1 MISYLPRLRG
11 RSPRAARRVGA
22 GPQGECLLQEPPTPD
37 PSPPRS
43 AWGEGNLAASAL
55 AALVIYAVCFLILAW
70 PWLSGAVTIPWDAKA
85 QFRPELQFLAR
96 SFHQGQSPFWTPN
109 VFAGWPQ
116 IADPQSL
123 IFSPLHVLLAAFD
136 PAPSFRAADA
146 VIFAALFLGGLGVIL
161 FFRDRGW
168 HVGGALVAALAFAFG
183 GAAASRIQH
192 IGEVL
197 SLSYLP
203 LALWLLARALE
214 RASWRYG
221 LLAGTLGG
229 LIAAGRDQVALLS
242 LYLLAG
248 MVVAHWVGRDARV
261 RLRSS
266 AKPLVAAGVTGV
278 VVAAVPV
285 LLTLLLAEISNRP
298 GFDYVSAGRGSLHP
312 ADLLTL
318 AFADLYGAADPAV
331 PFWGPPSFAWGPTDL
346 FLAQNM
352 GQLYLGAMPL
362 VVIVGLGLACGLL
375 WARDIRFFTI
385 ASVVAIL
392 YGLGWYT
399 PEFRVFY
406 ELVPGVTL
414 YRRPA
419 DAAFLIGAL
428 LAVLGGYLV
437 HCWLSRTVKPASR
450 AQWAIGLA
458 TTGAILAA
466 ALGAAVHADK
476 LAVAVKPIL
485 TGLAFAA
492 VALVVLMFARR
503 LQRWPLAAA
512 ALVAVFMAGDLAW
525 NNAPN
530 ESTGLPPS
538 VYDALR
544 VDTKNETIAL
554 IKARLAEHAA
564 PDRRDRVELIGIA
577 YPWPNISL
585 IHDFDHVFGHNPLR
599 LETFAAATGV
609 GDTVATPDQRTFSA
623 LYPSYRSP
631 FADLFGLRL
640 IATGVPVER
649 IDPSLKPGDLTLVA
663 RTPDAYVYENPRALP
678 RVFLVTAWRLVDFAE
693 LIRDGWPEV
702 DPRRLVLLEQE
713 PELPRHL
720 PLPVRQ
726 GGRGLQTGEPS
737 GTASIIS
744 YGTTEVAVETD
755 SPSAA
760 LLVLTDVWHPWWRA
774 EVDGAAVEIL
784 KADVLFR
791 AIAVPAGRHTV
802 RFTFHPFAG
811 AFDELMQKLGFADD
825 EQNYRSEEKSRN
837 AMSGALML

>member
-1 MISYLPRLRG
+1 MSDHQGREYDAKPFPPFAAVAIYLI
-11 RSPRAARRVGA
+11 A
-22 GPQGECLLQEPPTPD
+22 
-37 PSPPRS
+37 
-43 AWGEGNLAASAL
+43 
-55 AALVIYAVCFLILAW
+55 FLILAW

-85 QFRPELQFLAR
+85 QFQPELQFLAR
-96 SFHQGQSPFWTPN
+96 SLHEGQSPFWTPN

-123 IFSPLHVLLAAFD
+123 IFSPLHLALAIFD

-146 VIFAALFLGGLGVIL
+146 VVFVALFLGGLGIIL

-197 SLSYLP
+197 SLSYVP
-203 LALWLLARALE
+203 LVMWLLMRALE

-221 LLAGTLGG
+221 LLAGVLGG

-248 MVVAHWVGRDARV
+248 VVVAYWVAADART
-261 RLRSS
+261 RLRASVN
-266 AKPLVAAGVTGV
+266 PLVAVALAGI
-278 VVAAVPV
+278 VVAAVPI
-285 LLTLLLAEISNRP
+285 LLTLLLAESSNRP
-298 GFDYVSAGRGSLHP
+298 GFEYIFAERGSLHP
-312 ADLLTL
+312 AHLLTL
-318 AFADLYGAADPAV
+318 VFADLFGAADPAV
-331 PFWGPPSFAWGPTDL
+331 PYWGPPSFAWGPTGL

-352 GQLYLGAMPL
+352 GQLYLGALPF
-362 VVIVGLGLACGLL
+362 VAIVGLGLASGLL

-385 ASVVAIL
+385 AAGVAIL

-399 PEFRVFY
+399 PAFRIFY
-406 ELVPGVTL
+406 AFLPGVTF

-419 DAAFLIGAL
+419 DATFVIGAL

-437 HCWLSRTVKPASR
+437 HRWLSGTLKPATR
-450 AQWAIGLA
+450 TRWAIGTA
-458 TTGAILAA
+458 AFVAILAA
-466 ALGAAVHADK
+466 GLGAALRADK
-476 LAVAVKPIL
+476 LGVAAEPIL
-485 TGLAFAA
+485 TGTAFAA
-492 VALVVLMFARR
+492 AALVVLVLARR
-503 LQRWPLAAA
+503 LQRWPLAAV
-512 ALVAVFMAGDLAW
+512 ALVAAFTTADLAW

-530 ESTGLPPS
+530 ESTGLPPA

-544 VDTKNETIAL
+544 VDTNNETITL
-554 IKARLAEHAA
+554 IKARLAERAA

-577 YPWPNISL
+577 YPWPNISM

-599 LETFAAATGV
+599 FKTFAAATGV
-609 GDTVATPDQRTFSA
+609 GDTVAVPEQRRFSP

-649 IDPSLKPGDLTLVA
+649 IDSSLKPGDLSLVA

-678 RVFLVTAWRLVDFAE
+678 RAFLVNEWNRVDFAE
-693 LIRDGWPEV
+693 LIRDGWPAV
-702 DPRRLVLLEQE
+702 DPRRVVLLEQA
-713 PELPRHL
+713 PAGL
-720 PLPVRQ
+720 PLPEGERAGVRE
-726 GGRGLQTGEPS
+726 LPTEPV
-737 GTASIIS
+737 GTARIVN
-744 YGTTEVAVETD
+744 YRNTEVTVETE
-755 SPSAA
+755 SQSTA
-760 LLVLTDVWHPWWRA
+760 LLVLADVWHPWWRA
-774 EVDGAAVEIL
+774 EVDGAPVDIL

-791 AIAVPAGRHTV
+791 AIAVPAGRHVV

-811 AFDELMQKLGFADD
+811 ALNELVSKF
-825 EQNYRSEEKSRN
+825 RPPK
-837 AMSGALML
+837 